1 MPRTIAITVSDE
13 WDKATAMG
21 GHTPEGDIED
31 LQTQAVAQGRQAQ
44 IQALIAAASQLDPAA
59 QDALI
64 AQVAAS
70 LKAALPKEEQ
80 ATPSVAPISVK

>member
-1 MPRTIAITVSDE
+1 MRTITITVSDE
-13 WDKATAMG
+13 WDKVTAMN
-21 GHTPEGDIED
+21 GHTPELDIED

-44 IQALIAAASQLDPAA
+44 IQALIAAASKLDPTA

-70 LKAALPKEEQ
+70 LKEALPKEEPPI
-80 ATPSVAPISVK
+80 TPISIK

>member
-13 WDKATAMG
+13 WDKATAMT